1 MKKIFVFSVFLLGVN
16 SIMQAQLRI
25 GLKFGASSN
34 NIITQPIDIQGVND
48 FSDFK
53 LNLKYANYG
62 VHAGIFTQIKLL
74 GFFIQPEFIFNSN
87 SNDYSVTNS
96 GSNTLS
102 NLKRESFQYLD
113 IPFLMGFKL
122 GPLQLSAGPVG
133 HVFIQSKSE
142 LFDISGYQQK
152 IKQLTYGYQGNAALV
167 IGKLYFDVRYEGNLS
182 KFGDH
187 INFFGN
193 QYNFDKSPTRLIG
206 SIGIA
211 F

>member
-1 MKKIFVFSVFLLGVN
+1 MKKIFVFAVFLLGVN
-16 SIMQAQLRI
+16 SILNAQLRV

-34 NIITQPIDIQGVND
+34 NLITKPIDIQGVND
-48 FSDFK
+48 FSDIR

-62 VHAGIFTQIKLL
+62 VHAGIFTQVKLV

-87 SNDYSVTNS
+87 SNDYMVTNI

-102 NLKRESFQYLD
+102 TIKRESFQYLD
-113 IPFLMGFKL
+113 IPILMGYKI

-133 HVFIQSKSE
+133 HVFIKNSSE
-142 LFDISGYQQK
+142 LFDIQGYQQK
-152 IKQLTYGYQGNAALV
+152 FKQFTYGYQANAALV
-167 IGKLYFDVRYEGNLS
+167 IGKLYLDVRYEGNFT

-193 QYNFDKSPTRLIG
+193 QYNFDKSPSRLIG